1 MLPDWSIEKCC
12 LFQPLPVILS
22 LYIETSMQSFCFLVL
37 FFFSFVIVFHAFL
50 TGDIVILITCRNVLT
65 HVSTRLVIVCVSL
78 GNTVTVFVSTKKNLK
93 KSTYCKFLFSTY
105 CKFLLLFYRFVIN
118 FGLLWVSLVYFT
130 NVQLICCRENGNN
143 D

>member
-1 MLPDWSIEKCC
+1 MLPDWSIEKCR

-50 TGDIVILITCRNVLT
+50 TGNIVILITCRNVLT

-78 GNTVTVFVSTKKNLK
+78 GNIVAVFVSTKKMF
-93 KSTYCKFLFSTY
+93 SAYCKFP
-105 CKFLLLFYRFVIN
+105 LLFYRFVIN
-118 FGLLWVSLVYFT
+118 FGLLLVSLVYFT